1 MGPKLAKNDVFCM
14 FLNISSLV
22 FPGNNYISLQTFYLA
37 ELSFSS
43 YRPKCSQ
50 PIRLQKREGKEEER
64 ALVEFLHVD
73 KNQSFLQVDTIGFGR
88 RSQPCPKYHKN

>member
-1 MGPKLAKNDVFCM
+1 MSKMGPKLAKNGVFCT
-14 FLNISSLV
+14 FLNILSLV

-37 ELSFSS
+37 ESSFSS

-73 KNQSFLQVDTIGFGR
+73 KN
-88 RSQPCPKYHKN
+88 